1 MPFAQSKSATKLYR
15 KLLALVG
22 KYVVNIHLR
31 NGLPEQFSEPLDFL
45 FRRTLTEAD
54 QKISD
59 KVEAI
64 RQAIANSGASFNP
77 VSSGLNISRTSTETA
92 FVSSVTPE
100 WGVLLYLCAKS
111 FKAQTILELGGN
123 AGISGAYMASAS
135 TCRSFTT
142 IEGSPK
148 LAKLAEQNISL
159 VARNCKVV
167 NGLFDDVLEESLA
180 GIREK
185 IDLVY
190 IDGPKEYE
198 PTMRLLRKITP
209 KLKSGSLVIFDDI
222 RWSQEMWQMWKEVCR
237 IQGFS
242 YTIDAGRFGLG
253 LWQGGSIE
261 PINVNLSVL
270 TGWVRVKK
278 GYKSVQDSGP
288 V

>member
-1 MPFAQSKSATKLYR
+1 MPFAELKSAIKFYR

-22 KYVVNIHLR
+22 KFILNVHLR
-31 NGLPEQFSEPLDFL
+31 NGLPEQFSEPLSFL
-45 FRRTLTEAD
+45 FGRTLTEAD

-77 VSSGLNISRTSTETA
+77 VSSRLNITRTSTETA
-92 FVSSVTPE
+92 FISSVTPE

-123 AGISGAYMASAS
+123 AGISGTYMASAP

-148 LAKLAEQNISL
+148 LAKLAEQNIGL
-159 VARNCKVV
+159 VARNFQVV
-167 NGLFDDVLEESLA
+167 NGLFDDVLEETLA

-198 PTMRLLRKITP
+198 PTMNYLKKIIP
-209 KLKSGSLVIFDDI
+209 SLKSGSLVIFDDI
-222 RWSQEMWQMWKEVCR
+222 RWSREMWQMWQAVCR
-237 IQGFS
+237 LQGFA
-242 YTIDAGRFGLG
+242 YTVDAGRFGLAW
-253 LWQGGSIE
+253 WQGDSVQPHNI
-261 PINVNLSVL
+261 NLSVF
-270 TGWVRVKK
+270 TGWLRVRK
-278 GYKSVQDSGP
+278 GYNSLY
-288 V
+288 